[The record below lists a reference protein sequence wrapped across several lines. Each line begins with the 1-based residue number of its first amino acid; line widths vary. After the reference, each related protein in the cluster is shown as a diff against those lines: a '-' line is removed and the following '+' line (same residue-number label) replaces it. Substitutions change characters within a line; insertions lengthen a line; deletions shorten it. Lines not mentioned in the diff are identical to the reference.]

1 MSCRILAE
9 YIRLTKVLDIEA
21 TPEGLKA
28 FKREYGT
35 EILNKYGIKGE

>member
-9 YIRLTKVLDIEA
+9 DIRLTKTLDIEA

-28 FKREYGT
+28 FKRKLY
-35 EILNKYGIKGE
+35 L